1 MRPSSADR
9 LAPAAPLI
17 GTAGWSVPRTVA
29 HRFSPDGSVL
39 RRYAS
44 RFRAV
49 EINSSFYRPH
59 RPATYA
65 RWAESVPDDFRFSVK
80 IPKAISHELKLTR
93 SGAPLDGFLAEA
105 TCLGPKLGCL
115 LIQLA
120 PRHELDR
127 AVAKRF
133 FALLRRKYDGPAV
146 IEPRNATWFTDDAAR
161 LMGDYAIARVA
172 ADPARVP
179 EAAVPGG
186 HDAIVYHRL
195 HGSPRMYYS
204 SYDRAH
210 LTTLTER
217 VSAAATRVPTWC
229 IFDNTTLGAAAENAL
244 DLIEGTA

>member
-1 MRPSSADR
+1 MGPSSADR
-9 LAPAAPLI
+9 RLSPIPLI
-17 GTAGWSVPRTVA
+17 GTAGWSVPRAVA
-29 HRFSPDGSVL
+29 HRFSPDGSLL

-44 RFRAV
+44 RFRAA

-59 RPATYA
+59 RPSTYE

-80 IPKAISHELKLTR
+80 IPKLISHELKLARAGT
-93 SGAPLDGFLAEA
+93 PLDAFLAEV

-120 PRHELDR
+120 PKHELDR

-133 FALLRRKYDGPAV
+133 FALLRRKYSGPAV

-161 LMGDYAIARVA
+161 LMSDHAIARVA

-186 HDAIVYHRL
+186 DDAIVYYRL

-204 SYDRAH
+204 SYDAAY
-210 LTTLTER
+210 LTSLAER
-217 VSAAATRVPTWC
+217 IATAVTSTPTWC

-244 DLIEGTA
+244 DLVEATR